1 MINIKTRMQIINES
15 FDSMNSNWECKNPNN
30 LFFNNEEF
38 FTKEDIYE
46 LLNEAKKI
54 NQKRSHIDYD
64 IIDIF
69 EELLED

>member
-1 MINIKTRMQIINES
+1 MQIINES

-54 NQKRSHIDYD
+54 SHIDYD

-69 EELLED
+69 KELLGDE